1 MILNCLKVFFLSMTP
16 FGELRISIPI
26 GIFYYHLPLWLS
38 FVVSLV
44 GNILIILFL
53 LLFFNFLSF
62 KIEEKFPF
70 YKKFISLLKE
80 NKRQKYK
87 KSFKILGSLFL
98 IIFVAIPLPFSGGWS
113 GSLLASVFRVP
124 FKKSFLLI
132 SLGVFLAGIII
143 LLTSL
148 GVDLIFHL

>member
-1 MILNCLKVFFLSMTP
+1 
-16 FGELRISIPI
+16 
-26 GIFYYHLPLWLS
+26 
-38 FVVSLV
+38 
-44 GNILIILFL
+44 
-53 LLFFNFLSF
+53 
-62 KIEEKFPF
+62 
-70 YKKFISLLKE
+70 
-80 NKRQKYK
+80 
-87 KSFKILGSLFL
+87 
-98 IIFVAIPLPFSGGWS
+98 LPFSGGWS